1 MSLLDGRL
9 SEDQR
14 AFQDSARGF
23 AQEQMAPFAAG
34 WDADRIFPE
43 EALRA
48 GAALGFAGV
57 GRRTGRAGGGAG
69 G

>member
-23 AQEQMAPFAAG
+23 SQEQMAPFAAE
-34 WDADRIFPE
+34 WDADSIFPE

-48 GAALGFAGV
+48 GAA
-57 GRRTGRAGGGAG
+57 
-69 G
+69 